1 LRAHLAELGLVTNP
15 GIANLAK
22 LAEQA
27 LSDENALPSYA
38 RTTLAALVRQI
49 MTLSEE
55 VAALD
60 RQLLAWHAAS
70 EASRAL
76 AAIPGVGITTATAI
90 AATVTD
96 PNQFRSGRQF
106 AAWLGLRF
114 PWEPLVSHLARDV
127 VAARESD
134 LHSHFRSGGEGNPDL
149 SVSEG
154 HKNKRGDPEASRL
167 RAGGRAFCLL
177 FPCRLRH
184 PDKLEVHL
192 AALKR
197 DGVVTW
203 YDGDMQAGD
212 ALDTEIARALR
223 QAHLFVAL
231 LSPDYLA
238 SHYCWKLE
246 YQRAMGR
253 RAKGTLRVSAVVVR
267 PCDWKAT
274 TAAGFKLLPTDG
286 KPVSRW
292 RSQDQALLDVT
303 QGIRRVVQAIRKEA
317 SAQGTSAPRARA
329 AKAGSIAGAQASAK
343 RVPVPAR
350 KRAVR
355 NPSKTKRR

>member
-1 LRAHLAELGLVTNP
+1 LAPAKVT
-15 GIANLAK
+15 K
-22 LAEQA
+22 T
-27 LSDENALPSYA
+27 S
-38 RTTLAALVRQI
+38 RT
-49 MTLSEE
+49 
-55 VAALD
+55 
-60 RQLLAWHAAS
+60 
-70 EASRAL
+70 
-76 AAIPGVGITTATAI
+76 IPKP
-90 AATVTD
+90 TV
-96 PNQFRSGRQF
+96 SGREVRIF
-106 AAWLGLRF
+106 
-114 PWEPLVSHLARDV
+114 VSY
-127 VAARESD
+127 
-134 LHSHFRSGGEGNPDL
+134 SHVDSAVR
-149 SVSEG
+149 
-154 HKNKRGDPEASRL
+154 
-167 RAGGRAFCLL
+167 
-177 FPCRLRH
+177 
-184 PDKLEVHL
+184 DKLEVHL

-223 QAHLFVAL
+223 QSHLFVAL

-253 RAKGTLRVSAVVVR
+253 RARGTLRVVAVVVR

-303 QGIRRVVQAIRKEA
+303 QGIRKVVQAIRKEA
-317 SAQGTSAPRARA
+317 SAQEALVPRARA
-329 AKAGSIAGAQASAK
+329 AKVGGPAGAPARAK
-343 RVPVPAR
+343 RGSAPAR

-355 NPSKTKRR
+355 TPTKTKR